1 MLAKKSSHL
10 HIFTCSLCVP
20 TKILVS
26 FGQNAAV
33 NDFDIFLSGYSI
45 KRKYFELMC
54 VVLRLDFVLRRKF
67 ASVLLLGTI

>member
-1 MLAKKSSHL
+1 M
-10 HIFTCSLCVP
+10 P

-54 VVLRLDFVLRRKF
+54 VVFRLDFVISRKF